1 MFSFLATN
9 KSVTSKTRQIIKGGC
24 QCKHILRYKQFHKF
38 TIPIVPGQHLTKSVV
53 ISSVS
58 QNISLLPYC
67 YAENY
72 GREAKKYY
80 LFYNSYNLNS
90 HLKYNNGVSIRYL
103 HISRALNF
111 AEPNKPSSKVEET
124 VEVLKEKV
132 KAKESPAPAVV
143 PEPPKLVV
151 KKTIKQRVIDE
162 ILHYYH
168 GFRLLFIDIKVST
181 ILGWR
186 VLNGKT
192 LTRREHKLLV
202 RTVGDM
208 FRLVPFSVFIIVP
221 FMELLLPICIKL
233 FPGMLP
239 STFQT
244 ATEKEDKM
252 KQSLKIKL
260 EMAKFLQ
267 QTLDDM
273 AVKGKGH
280 SSQAAKEFAEFFQK
294 VRTSGGM
301 ATNEEIMKFSK
312 LFHDEITLD
321 SLSRAQLTALCRVLE
336 LQPFGTTNFLR
347 FQLRMKLRSLA
358 ADDRMIQKEGIDSL
372 SQSEL
377 QQACRARGMRAL
389 GMSEDRL
396 KAQLS
401 QWLDLS
407 LNEKVPPSLLLLSR
421 AFMLPETTTTT
432 EKLAATIS
440 ALPDTVG
447 TKTKAVIGEREGKVD
462 NKTKIELIKDE
473 VARIKE
479 ERKEHMEESEQ
490 LAKIQAK
497 EAKACLENEELV
509 DKAPVLTDKAPVLTD
524 KAPVLEPE
532 VKPAERVVV
541 AEAKKPAEKVKEE
554 LSTKDL
560 EALEDALDTLGKHK
574 KKMLIEKEELD
585 DLREEMKDY
594 KEDIENLQQVTK
606 MVDTKVG
613 EIKESVAAQ
622 RLYRKVNK
630 MINNMDAL
638 LGQLEKKEKVMKE
651 DLQKKEELKPEDTK
665 KASDELLKIDEL
677 IAAIH
682 KIQKVPDASR
692 LERISEVLGKIDL
705 DKDGVVKLDDV
716 LKVLELIGRENVKL
730 SKKQMDELIELIG
743 KEDAIK
749 EVLKD
754 EKLLADDKALA
765 EANQSKEK
773 DTEKKDDQSPPN
785 PPPAASGAPPPS
797 LSASPG
803 TGKKADSGKSQ
814 SSVSCNRKPPLTI
827 DGENISPSSIP
838 PTGAPE
844 GNKAKAS
851 LAPPVTQSIVME
863 PKDNNG
869 IPKKL

>member
-9 KSVTSKTRQIIKGGC
+9 KSVTLKTRQIIKGGC
-24 QCKHILRYKQFHKF
+24 QCKHILGYKQFHKF
-38 TIPIVPGQHLTKSVV
+38 TLPIVSGQHLTKSVV

-58 QNISLLPYC
+58 QNASLVPYC
-67 YAENY
+67 YVGCY
-72 GREAKKYY
+72 KKETKKHS
-80 LFYNSYNLNS
+80 LFYSSGYNINTS
-90 HLKYNNGVSIRYL
+90 LKYNNGVNIRYL
-103 HISRALNF
+103 HVSPALYL
-111 AEPNKPSSKVEET
+111 AGPTKPSSKVEET

-132 KAKESPAPAVV
+132 KAKESPPPTVV
-143 PEPPKLVV
+143 PEPPKPVV
-151 KKTIKQRVIDE
+151 KKTIKQRIIDE
-162 ILHYYH
+162 VLHYYH

-181 ILGWR
+181 ILVWR

-221 FMELLLPICIKL
+221 FMELLLPIWIKL
-233 FPGMLP
+233 FPNMLP

-252 KQSLKIKL
+252 KRSLKIKL

-312 LFHDEITLD
+312 LFQDEITLD
-321 SLSRAQLTALCRVLE
+321 SLNRAQLMALCRVLE
-336 LQPFGTTNFLR
+336 LQPFGTNNFLR

-389 GMSEDRL
+389 GMSEERL

-401 QWLDLS
+401 QWLVLS

-462 NKTKIELIKDE
+462 NKTKIEVIKEE
-473 VARIKE
+473 VARIRE
-479 ERKEHMEESEQ
+479 ERKEVMEEREQ

-497 EAKACLENEELV
+497 EAKICMDQETLV
-509 DKAPVLTDKAPVLTD
+509 DKAPVLTDKAPI
-524 KAPVLEPE
+524 LEPE
-532 VKPAERVVV
+532 VKPVAEKVVV
-541 AEAKKPAEKVKEE
+541 AEAVKKPAEKAKGE
-554 LSTKDL
+554 LSTKDF
-560 EALEDALDTLGKHK
+560 EALEDALDTLGKDK

-594 KEDIENLQQVTK
+594 KEDIEHLQQVTK
-606 MVDTKVG
+606 MVDTKAG

-638 LGQLEKKEKVMKE
+638 LSELEKKEKVMKE
-651 DLQKKEELKPEDTK
+651 DLQKKEKEELKTEDTK
-665 KASDELLKIDEL
+665 KTSDELLKIDEL
-677 IAAIH
+677 IEAIH

-692 LERISEVLGKIDL
+692 LERISEVLGKIDM
-705 DKDGVVKLDDV
+705 DKDGVVKVDDV
-716 LKVLELIGRENVKL
+716 LRVLELIGRENVKL
-730 SKKQMDELIELIG
+730 TKKQMDELIDLIG

-749 EVLKD
+749 EDLKD
-754 EKLLADDKALA
+754 EKLADDKILM
-765 EANQSKEK
+765 EAGEK
-773 DTEKKDDQSPPN
+773 RSDKKDDKSPPK
-785 PPPAASGAPPPS
+785 PPPTMVAPSQPPSSSPSSSPVADKKTDSSKVQSSAAS
-797 LSASPG
+797 
-803 TGKKADSGKSQ
+803 
-814 SSVSCNRKPPLTI
+814 NRKPPLTI
-827 DGENISPSSIP
+827 DGESISPSSIP
-838 PTGAPE
+838 PTTAPE
-844 GNKAKAS
+844 ASNVKAS
-851 LAPPVTQSIVME
+851 LAPPVTQNIVME
-863 PKDNNG
+863 PKDNNNG

>member
-9 KSVTSKTRQIIKGGC
+9 KSVTLKTRQIIKGGC
-24 QCKHILRYKQFHKF
+24 QCKHILGHKQFHKF
-38 TIPIVPGQHLTKSVV
+38 TIPVVPGQHLTKSVV

-58 QNISLLPYC
+58 QNVSFLPYC
-67 YAENY
+67 YVENC
-72 GREAKKYY
+72 GRESKKYC
-80 LFYNSYNLNS
+80 LVYNGYNLNS
-90 HLKYNNGVSIRYL
+90 HLNYNNGVSIRYL
-103 HISRALNF
+103 HVGRALNF

-132 KAKESPAPAVV
+132 KAKESPAPTVV
-143 PEPPKLVV
+143 TEPPKAVV
-151 KKTIKQRVIDE
+151 KKTIKQKIVDE

-181 ILGWR
+181 ILVWR
-186 VLNGKT
+186 ILNGKT

-221 FMELLLPICIKL
+221 FMEFLLPVCIKL

-244 ATEKEDKM
+244 ATEKEGKM

-389 GMSEDRL
+389 GMSEERL

-462 NKTKIELIKDE
+462 NKTKIEVIKDE
-473 VARIKE
+473 VARIRE
-479 ERKEHMEESEQ
+479 ERKEHMEEREQ

-497 EAKACLENEELV
+497 EAKVCLEQEELV
-509 DKAPVLTDKAPVLTD
+509 DKAPILTD

-532 VKPAERVVV
+532 VQPAERVVV
-541 AEAKKPAEKVKEE
+541 AEPKKPAEKVKEE
-554 LSTKDL
+554 QLSTKDL
-560 EALEDALDTLGKHK
+560 EALEDALDTLGKDK

-594 KEDIENLQQVTK
+594 KEDVENLEEVTK
-606 MVDTKVG
+606 MVDTKSG

-638 LGQLEKKEKVMKE
+638 LGQLEKKEKVVKE

-677 IAAIH
+677 VEAIH

-692 LERISEVLGKIDL
+692 LERISQVLGKIDI
-705 DKDGVVKLDDV
+705 DKDGVVKVDDV
-716 LKVLELIGRENVKL
+716 LRVLELIGRENVKL
-730 SKKQMDELIELIG
+730 SKKQMDELIDLIG

-749 EVLKD
+749 DILKD
-754 EKLLADDKALA
+754 EKIMADDKALA
-765 EANQSKEK
+765 GANQSKEK
-773 DTEKKDDQSPPN
+773 DKDKKDDQSPPK
-785 PPPAASGAPPPS
+785 PPPTAAAAAPPQPS
-797 LSASPG
+797 SSASSG
-803 TGKKADSGKSQ
+803 TGTKTDSGKSQ

-827 DGENISPSSIP
+827 DAENISP
-838 PTGAPE
+838 PTITPAGAPE

-851 LAPPVTQSIVME
+851 LAPPVTQNIVME